1 MNNWA
6 GQDRTEQDRTVHSMA
21 VWGRMGHDMKLKCD
35 KALLKKTTQDRTGQ
49 TGQTGQDRAGGRNTS
64 GKDRKGG
71 DNMDMTRC
79 YPVTPY
85 LFLYLNLLLLS
96 KEGSGEQRSTTMHC
110 STQHMIG

>member
-49 TGQTGQDRAGGRNTS
+49 TGQTGQDRTGQEEGILVERTGR
-64 GKDRKGG
+64 
-71 DNMDMTRC
+71 
-79 YPVTPY
+79 
-85 LFLYLNLLLLS
+85 
-96 KEGSGEQRSTTMHC
+96 EGT
-110 STQHMIG
+110 IWI